1 MNAQAPLLPTTVL
14 DRLLSTAPRLEI
26 WWDSSPLIYQ
36 HWMEKLIASA
46 PRDKQ
51 TVLAAQLLRLFDPQN
66 PQKTLFT
73 GVTTNPPLSLAA
85 INNNPERWA
94 SWINDH
100 VRTHPDQDARQVFWA
115 LYKEIIRLGA
125 ETYLPVFEASDF
137 AYGHLSGQVDPHY
150 FFDAD
155 TMLPQAVEL
164 SSLAPNIAIK
174 IPGTQQGMQVI
185 RKLTA
190 RGIST
195 NCTAAYTVPQ
205 FIAAAEAVQA
215 GLLEARANGVDLT
228 GWRSVVTYMSA
239 RWESAPEFDEQ
250 AKEAGFQLSLED
262 RRWAAVAIFKQAYR
276 IFRQRAYPSKL
287 LICSLRLGP
296 VVDGVMRCWHMEETA
311 GGNVIFTLPPSF
323 LTELFTKSDRSHVV
337 L

>member
-1 MNAQAPLLPTTVL
+1 MNAQAPLLPPTVL

-46 PRDKQ
+46 PQDKQ

-85 INNNPERWA
+85 INDNPERWA
-94 SWINDH
+94 GWINDYT
-100 VRTHPDQDARQVFWA
+100 RTHPDQDARQVFWA

-155 TMLPQAVEL
+155 TMLSQAVEL

-185 RKLTA
+185 RELTA

-195 NCTAAYTVPQ
+195 NCTAAYGSA
-205 FIAAAEAVQA
+205 IHRRRGGSSGGAARSKAA
-215 GLLEARANGVDLT
+215 GLLTVAFGCHVHECPLGKCPGIRRT
-228 GWRSVVTYMSA
+228 GKGGWLSDQ
-239 RWESAPEFDEQ
+239 PED
-250 AKEAGFQLSLED
+250 
-262 RRWAAVAIFKQAYR
+262 RWAAVAIFKQAYR
-276 IFRQRAYPSKL
+276 IFRQRAISKL
-287 LICSLRLGP
+287 
-296 VVDGVMRCWHMEETA
+296 
-311 GGNVIFTLPPSF
+311 
-323 LTELFTKSDRSHVV
+323 
-337 L
+337 